1 MQKIGCGIK
10 SVKGNFDSVKMLM
23 LGGFIAMIKA
33 TPHNT
38 TPTKENILGAEQG
51 QGCALKVFARTN

>member
-23 LGGFIAMIKA
+23 LGGFIAMIKLMA
-33 TPHNT
+33 SLLRSTWY
-38 TPTKENILGAEQG
+38 I
-51 QGCALKVFARTN
+51 